1 MRGGIEIQVTKF
13 IIVILLISLIWLG
26 CSGRQPE
33 STWTADEY
41 FKYAKEV
48 YDDED
53 YFECTNEFTI
63 IILRFAG
70 SSVAD
75 SAQYYL
81 GMSHYNMSEYIISA
95 AEFSKL
101 INNMPRSPLVPDAQ
115 YMLGMSYYE
124 MSPRPALDQEYT
136 LKALKAFQ
144 VFVEDFPGHEKREP
158 VDKKLLELREKLA
171 QKNFLNAELYRK
183 MLRLK
188 SSIIYYDIVLERF
201 YDTTWTDDALFGKV
215 LTYMDMEEWQ
225 KAQEQVLILKDKF
238 PKTDLAPAVER
249 VLRTISYNLD
259 TVDENK
265 E

>member
-1 MRGGIEIQVTKF
+1 MRGSMGIQVTKF
-13 IIVILLISLIWLG
+13 IIVILLISLIWPG

-33 STWTADEY
+33 STWTAEEY
-41 FKYAKEV
+41 FKYAKDL

-101 INNMPRSPLVPDAQ
+101 VNNMPQSPLVPDAQ

-144 VFVEDFPGHEKREP
+144 IFVEDFPIHEKREL

-171 QKNFLNAELYRK
+171 QKAFLNAELYRK
-183 MLRLK
+183 MFRLK
-188 SSIIYYDIVLERF
+188 SSIIYYDIVLERY
-201 YDTTWTDDALFGKV
+201 YDTTWTDDALFGKA

-225 KAQEQVLILKDKF
+225 NAREQVLILKDKF
-238 PKTDLAPAVER
+238 PQTDLSSAIDR
-249 VLRTISYNLD
+249 VLSKISYNID
-259 TVDENK
+259 TVDEN
-265 E
+265 